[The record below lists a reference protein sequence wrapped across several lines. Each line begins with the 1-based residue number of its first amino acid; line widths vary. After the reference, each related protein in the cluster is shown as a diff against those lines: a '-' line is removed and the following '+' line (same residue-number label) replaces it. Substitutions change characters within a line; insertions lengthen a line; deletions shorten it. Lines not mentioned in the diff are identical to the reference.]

1 MKYVVIKKS
10 SLYASDLCL
19 CLHVESAFLNIGI
32 LGPEILQEWLDARVS
47 LHKLISQSLVLVLLD
62 ALLVER
68 LFNVAKVDYT
78 SACLLFEHIEYGL

>member
-19 CLHVESAFLNIGI
+19 CLHVESALLNIGI

-62 ALLVER
+62 ALLVKR

-78 SACLLFEHIEYGL
+78 SA